1 MTLPCVKSPMVLLN
15 TNITHKQVLEL
26 FLLLRELWAVLFPLL
41 RQNPC
46 PRLGSLC
53 LQKGCAQAGQ
63 SQSPE
68 IPSLCYIRAGDA
80 CPLGIMTLSWLA
92 SLVRE
97 SETSLCAH
105 EECG

>member
-1 MTLPCVKSPMVLLN
+1 MAVSDVKSPMVLLN
-15 TNITHKQVLEL
+15 TNITHRQVLEL
-26 FLLLRELWAVLFPLL
+26 FLLLGELWAVLFPLF

-53 LQKGCAQAGQ
+53 LQKGCAQAGR

-68 IPSLCYIRAGDA
+68 IPSQCYIGAEDA
-80 CPLGIMTLSWLA
+80 CPLGIMTLSWLP